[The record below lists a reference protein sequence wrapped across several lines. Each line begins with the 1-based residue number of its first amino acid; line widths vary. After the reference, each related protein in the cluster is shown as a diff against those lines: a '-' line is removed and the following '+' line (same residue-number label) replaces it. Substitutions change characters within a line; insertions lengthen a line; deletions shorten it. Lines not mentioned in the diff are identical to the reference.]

1 MKYSFV
7 NKTLKDREAPVG
19 GACVARGCDGRRLF
33 EFTIGDE
40 TKVVRAEFGRV
51 PGSVNP
57 AVASRT

>member
-1 MKYSFV
+1 V
-7 NKTLKDREAPVG
+7 LLA
-19 GACVARGCDGRRLF
+19 ACDGRRLF